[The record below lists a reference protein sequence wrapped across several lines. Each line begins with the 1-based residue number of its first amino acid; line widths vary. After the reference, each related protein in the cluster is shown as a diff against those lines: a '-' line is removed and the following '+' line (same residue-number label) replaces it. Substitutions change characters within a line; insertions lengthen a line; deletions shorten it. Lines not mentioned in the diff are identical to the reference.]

1 MGSLQRIILEPQ
13 HTQDEYCKQKS
24 PSAYLITRPRIIV
37 KTKERIARKNS
48 QYRQNKK
55 SKLFSLSTQVFSA
68 LLFSLYFFVFL
79 ASRSVSQGHGYGHR
93 QLGSWSASVL
103 GSQWQIPHLTPES
116 TSFIKPKEEKIIR
129 RGTFFT
135 SVINFPALAHK
146 SIFCIL
152 FVYLKILVHTEKN
165 RKTRAI
171 ICSLIDVTIP

>member
-1 MGSLQRIILEPQ
+1 VGSLQRIILEPQ

-103 GSQWQIPHLTPES
+103 GSRFPVANPTPHTGINVIHKAE
-116 TSFIKPKEEKIIR
+116 
-129 RGTFFT
+129 RGKNYKTGDIFY
-135 SVINFPALAHK
+135 ICHK
-146 SIFCIL
+146 FSC
-152 FVYLKILVHTEKN
+152 
-165 RKTRAI
+165 TR
-171 ICSLIDVTIP
+171 T